1 MQLWVEKDLELDDI
15 VLSLDLTLAN
25 WDTLN
30 NLSDL
35 SVESVL
41 NS

>member
-1 MQLWVEKDLELDDI
+1 MEKDLELDDI
-15 VLSLDLTLAN
+15 VLSLVLSLDLTLAN